1 MRHIDCPYMLINDQ
15 RNNIELIFSFQISLC
30 FTLVVKRGPRH
41 KQECGHKST
50 TVFSVMNFGESS
62 GQAVYDV
69 VNYCQHGYTL
79 ENK

>member
-1 MRHIDCPYMLINDQ
+1 MLINDQ
-15 RNNIELIFSFQISLC
+15 RNNRELIFSLQTSLC
-30 FTLVVKRGPRH
+30 FTLVVKRGPRDQKECRH
-41 KQECGHKST
+41 KRT
-50 TVFSVMNFGESS
+50 TVFSVRKFGESS

>member
-1 MRHIDCPYMLINDQ
+1 MLITNQ
-15 RNNIELIFSFQISLC
+15 RNNIELILSFQISLC
-30 FTLVVKRGPRH
+30 FTLVVRRDPRH
-41 KQECGHKST
+41 KKECGHKRT
-50 TVFSVMNFGESS
+50 TVFSVRKFGESC